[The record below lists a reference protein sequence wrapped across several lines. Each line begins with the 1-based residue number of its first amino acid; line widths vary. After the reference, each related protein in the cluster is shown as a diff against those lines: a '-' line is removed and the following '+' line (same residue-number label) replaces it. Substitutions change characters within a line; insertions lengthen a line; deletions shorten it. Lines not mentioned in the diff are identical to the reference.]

1 MLDLSKAPCRGTVYA
16 VFADE
21 IVYKRY
27 EKKEDLEEKLKK
39 SGLLELHLFDKN
51 QEYRYIKARRG
62 EIEEIISDESVSHDD
77 CYVEEV
83 YVLGRNADRQDDLG
97 KKAGI
102 VNYLTYDEND
112 LLMICGYRMKEV
124 E

>member
-1 MLDLSKAPCRGTVYA
+1 MLDLSKAPCRGTIYA
-16 VFADE
+16 VFADK
-21 IVYKRY
+21 IMYQSY
-27 EKKEDLEEKLKK
+27 EKKEDLEKK
-39 SGLLELHLFDKN
+39 AEQSGLLELHLFDKN

-62 EIEEIISDESVSHDD
+62 KIEEIISDESVPHDD

-102 VNYLTYDEND
+102 VNYLKYDDND
-112 LLMICGYRMKEV
+112 LLTICGYRMKEV